1 MGGVDVAAPGRGGMA
16 GVPWVVM
23 EEVVV
28 VVVELLV
35 RDARALRR
43 AGEGVT
49 PE

>member
-16 GVPWVVM
+16 GVPWLVM
-23 EEVVV
+23 EEEV